1 MPPSAVVLVILLP
14 ITRLVDESVMLMP
27 KRTKFR
33 KQMKGRLRGKAQRA
47 NKLYFGAYGLQ
58 AAQSGMMTARQIEAV
73 RRTLARQI
81 KRKGKIWI
89 TIFPDKPITQR
100 PAEVRMGS
108 GKGAVDHWSAKI
120 KPGRVL
126 FEMDGVEKSIAVA
139 ALRAASYKLPFACNV
154 LSRV

>member
-1 MPPSAVVLVILLP
+1 
-14 ITRLVDESVMLMP
+14 MLMP

-47 NKLYFGAYGLQ
+47 NKLHFGAYGLQ
-58 AAQSGMMTARQIEAV
+58 AVEAGMMTARQIETV

-100 PAEVRMGS
+100 PAEVRMGG
-108 GKGAVDHWSAKI
+108 GKGSVDHW
-120 KPGRVL
+120 
-126 FEMDGVEKSIAVA
+126 A
-139 ALRAASYKLPFACNV
+139 AAASSQGAYYLKWTEWKKK
-154 LSRV
+154 

>member
-1 MPPSAVVLVILLP
+1 
-14 ITRLVDESVMLMP
+14 MLMP

-33 KQMKGRLRGKAQRA
+33 KQMKGRLRGKAQRG
-47 NKLYFGAYGLQ
+47 NKLHFGAYGLQ
-58 AAQSGMMTARQIEAV
+58 AVEAGMMTARQIETV

-100 PAEVRMGS
+100 PAEVRMGG
-108 GKGAVDHWSAKI
+108 GKGSVDHWAARV

-126 FEMDGVEKSIAVA
+126 FEMDGVEEEVALA
-139 ALRAASYKLPFACNV
+139 ALRAACYKLPFSCHILQRN
-154 LSRV
+154 